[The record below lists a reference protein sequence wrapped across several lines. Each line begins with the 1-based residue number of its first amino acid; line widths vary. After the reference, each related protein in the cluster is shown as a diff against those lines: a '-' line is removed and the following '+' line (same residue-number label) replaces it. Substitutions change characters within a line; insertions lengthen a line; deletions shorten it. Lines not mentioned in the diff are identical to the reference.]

1 MTDMNP
7 TVAATRR
14 PTSRPRRVVLGIVS
28 LVAATLVPLACSEV
42 TDVELLEINGTG
54 AIRGQ
59 AFLDLD
65 GNGVASTGDT
75 PIADVDV
82 FLVTG
87 SRETVVLEATS
98 DGQGIFNFPDVPL
111 GSYRLTLDP
120 AEIADS
126 LEVLAA
132 GAPVTIGLGDTTL
145 VTLGVT
151 YPVRTIEQLLA
162 EPVGHRFF
170 TSGIA
175 LNSRVNF
182 DPTGQVHFAGDSL
195 YLRALNVARSSIA
208 TGDSIRLL
216 GRLVLDNGRRVLDA
230 VTPTRLV
237 PAAAI
242 PVARDATAAEA
253 ASAGGGAL
261 DAALVRIRAL
271 EITDTSTNA
280 EGDFR
285 FWGVRGADSVEI
297 LFPSWLVP
305 TVNTAVIKPDSVIR
319 VQQVLGLLT
328 PFDDGSGTLR
338 WRVRPRTPTDVTLET
353 KLADVAVTVALTPT
367 GVSLGDTVEV
377 TVVAGNNGP
386 ATATALEVRDT
397 IPAALSYVSASSTA
411 GSYDPGTGIWSIGSI
426 AAGAADTLRVRLEV
440 IDGTAASIPIV
451 AESLG
456 LTFEVD
462 GVSANNGQLRTLV
475 IS

>member
-1 MTDMNP
+1 MNP
-7 TVAATRR
+7 TLAATPR
-14 PTSRPRRVVLGIVS
+14 PTSRPRRAVFGIVA
-28 LVAATLVPLACSEV
+28 LVAATIVPLACSDA
-42 TDVELLEINGTG
+42 TDVELLEIDGTG

-65 GNGVASTGDT
+65 GNGVASAGDT

-87 SRETVVLEATS
+87 TSETVVVETTTDA
-98 DGQGIFNFPDVPL
+98 QGVFSLPDVPL
-111 GSYRLTLDP
+111 GTYRLTLDP

-132 GAPVTIGLGDTTL
+132 GASVTIALGDTTL

-151 YPVRTIEQLLA
+151 YPVRTIEEILGEL
-162 EPVGHRFF
+162 VGNRFF

-175 LNSRVNF
+175 LNSRLNF

-195 YLRALNVARSSIA
+195 YLRAVNVARSSIA

-271 EITDTSTNA
+271 EITDTSTNVA
-280 EGDFR
+280 GDFR
-285 FWGVRGADSVEI
+285 FWGVSGADSVEI
-297 LFPSWLVP
+297 LFPAWLVP
-305 TVNTAVIKPDSVIR
+305 TVNTALIRPDSIER

-338 WRVRPRTPTDVTLET
+338 WRVLPRSPSDVTLET
-353 KLADVAVTVALTPT
+353 KFADVAVAVALTPT

-377 TVVAGNNGP
+377 TVVARNNGP

-411 GSYDPGTGIWSIGSI
+411 GSYDPGTGTWSIGSI
-426 AAGAADTLRVRLEV
+426 TAGSADTLRVRLEV
-440 IDGTAASIPIV
+440 IDGTPASIPIIG
-451 AESLG
+451 ESLG

-462 GVSANNGQLRTLV
+462 RVPANNGQLRTLV